1 MAEGGPVKKLG
12 FCILYYGAPY
22 LEAAIGSVY
31 DQVDKIV
38 ILYTDQPSQGFMPDI
53 PCPDTEQQL
62 MACCNKYWDKITWVN
77 GRWGNEGDHVGAVQ
91 QFTAGYDWL
100 WRFDSDE
107 VTPPGMVDAMISQAQ
122 MDALLAPPAKLYAVH
137 FINFWRS
144 FSRVCLNSHMSIR
157 LTRVNGGEGQK
168 NLDSEDGKYVMYH
181 FGYAVPSRYIAFKLQ
196 VSGHRPEFRP
206 DWYETKWLANA
217 QEDLHPVCMDGFWNA
232 VPFDKANM
240 PPILKD
246 HPYHDM
252 EIIE

>member
-1 MAEGGPVKKLG
+1 MKKLG
-12 FCILYYGAPY
+12 FVILYYGAPY

-38 ILYTDQPSQGFMPDI
+38 ILYTDQPSQGYMPDI
-53 PCPDTEQQL
+53 PCPDTEQEL
-62 MACCNKYWDKITWVN
+62 MAQCNKYWDKITWVN
-77 GRWGNEGDHVGAVQ
+77 GRWGTEGDHVGAIQ
-91 QFTAGYDWL
+91 QFATGYDWL

-107 VTPPGMVDAMISQAQ
+107 VTPPGMVDAMIAQA
-122 MDALLAPPAKLYAVH
+122 DRWGPDKPHNRPAKQHAVH

-144 FSRVCLNSHMSIR
+144 FSRVCPGGHMSIR
-157 LTRVNGGEGQK
+157 LTRVNGGEGQES
-168 NLDSEDGKYVMYH
+168 LDSEGGKYVMYH
-181 FGYAVPSRYIAFKLQ
+181 FGYALPSRYIAFKLQ

-217 QEDLHPVCMDGFWNA
+217 QADVHPVCMYGFWNA
-232 VPFDKANM
+232 VPFDKAAM

-246 HPYHDM
+246 HPFANM